1 MDHRSR
7 VFVTAE
13 ALAIECAATRPPVVL
28 CVRSAGPSGLAA
40 FATSPRIG
48 GAVDVDLPTE
58 LAGSGGGARGSRP
71 LPAIADLQ
79 RNARRWGIS
88 QGGSVIVYDHDR
100 LLQAARGWWLLR
112 WAGIA
117 DVRLLDGGFAA
128 WREMGL
134 PVTQDAP
141 LPNTGNVVLSSGHMP
156 ELDADGAAAMARA
169 GVLLDSR
176 VRPNYIGG
184 HIAGAIS
191 APAVDNLTEAG
202 TFAEPE
208 TLRHL
213 YEALGVDRTIPL
225 GVYCGAGVSAAHGVA
240 ALASIGQSAAM
251 FVGSW
256 SAWSADL
263 ARPVVIG
270 GRPG

>member
-1 MDHRSR
+1 MDHRSL
-7 VFVTAE
+7 VFMTAE
-13 ALAIECAATRPPVVL
+13 ALADECASSRPPVVL
-28 CVRSAGPSGLAA
+28 CVRGAGAAGLAV
-40 FATSPRIG
+40 FATEPRIA
-48 GAVDVDLPTE
+48 GAVDVDLPTG
-58 LAGSGGGARGSRP
+58 LAGPGGGTRGSRP

-79 RNARRWGIS
+79 RDARHWGIR
-88 QGGSVIVYDHDR
+88 QGDAVVLYDHDR

-112 WAGIA
+112 WAGIV
-117 DVRLLDGGFAA
+117 DVRLLDGGFLA
-128 WREMGL
+128 WRDAGL
-134 PVTQDAP
+134 PVVRDVP
-141 LPNTGNVVLSSGHMP
+141 SVSPGDVVLSPGHMP

-184 HIAGAIS
+184 HIPGSIS
-191 APAVDNLTEAG
+191 APAFDNLTEAG
-202 TFAEPE
+202 TFARAD

-213 YEALGVDRTIPL
+213 YETLGADGTRPV
-225 GVYCGAGVSAAHGVA
+225 GVSCGAGVSAAHDVA
-240 ALASIGQSAAM
+240 ALASIGIPAAR

-256 SAWSADL
+256 SAWSADP